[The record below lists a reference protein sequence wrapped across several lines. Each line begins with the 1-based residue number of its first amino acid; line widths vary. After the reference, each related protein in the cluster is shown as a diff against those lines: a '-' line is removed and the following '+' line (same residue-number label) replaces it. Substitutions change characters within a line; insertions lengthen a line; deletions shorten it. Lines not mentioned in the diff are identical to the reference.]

1 MRRLPGA
8 RGTSLFFLLNII
20 VGQADA
26 HSFGTPYSLP
36 IPFWMYA
43 YGCAATLVL
52 TFSLLGF
59 FAGSRESQPSG
70 EPPRRAAYRRIGR
83 INRYGLV
90 VLRAGAVICVLTA
103 IVAGFIGGTNPAQNI
118 GTTSFWVI
126 FLLGFAYATVLIGNL
141 YTAINPWKSA
151 IAVLEA
157 LGVSL
162 SPKSLRGPRSCW
174 PALLL
179 YVGLVWVELFLSAA
193 PVVLARMLVTYT
205 VITVIGVLLFGKDAW
220 FHDFDPFE
228 RFFGLIGRLA
238 PIEYEEKPG
247 DDRTRGILLRPPL
260 AGCLRDHP
268 TQFCAVLFILF
279 MLSSTTY
286 DGIHETVWWVGLFW
300 TNLLAILQPLWQGD
314 LGKAQA
320 ALMGW
325 YEIYRQAGLV
335 VFPFIYLAL
344 YSGALLWMKA
354 ATGIGL
360 AVRSLALRFIYSVIP
375 IAVAYNFTHYFT
387 MLLTQ
392 LESVRC
398 LLSDPLDR
406 GWNLLDSSGCAS
418 PPVLQMSFI
427 WHLQVAVLL
436 AGHVAGI
443 VLAHLEAERIFATRR
458 QVILG
463 QIPML
468 LLMVLYTVFGL
479 WILALPLGPMRQ

>member
-1 MRRLPGA
+1 VRALPAA
-8 RGTSLFFLLNII
+8 RGTSLFFLLNIAT
-20 VGQADA
+20 GQADA
-26 HSFGTPYSLP
+26 HSFSTPYSLP

-52 TFSLLGF
+52 TFALLGLF
-59 FAGSRESQPSG
+59 VASREPELSC
-70 EPPRRAAYRRIGR
+70 EPPCRAAYRRIGR
-83 INRYGLV
+83 ISHNGLML
-90 VLRAGAVICVLTA
+90 LRAGAAVCLLTTIA
-103 IVAGFIGGTNPAQNI
+103 AGFVGGTNPTQNI
-118 GTTSFWVI
+118 GMTSFWVI
-126 FLLGFAYATVLIGNL
+126 FLLGFAYSTVLIGDL
-141 YTAINPWKSA
+141 YTLINPWKSA

-157 LGVSL
+157 LGLSL
-162 SPKSLRGPRSCW
+162 SPKRPPKPRSCW
-174 PALLL
+174 PALLS
-179 YVGLVWVELFLSAA
+179 YVGLVWVELFLSPT
-193 PVVLARMLVTYT
+193 PVVLSLMLLTYT
-205 VITVIGVLLFGKDAW
+205 GITVIGISLFGKDAW
-220 FHDFDPFE
+220 FDDFDLFE

-238 PIEYEEKPG
+238 PMEYEKAG
-247 DDRTRGILLRPPL
+247 DGRTRGILLRPPL
-260 AGCLRDHP
+260 AGCLRDQPRH
-268 TQFCAVLFILF
+268 FCAVLFILF

-314 LGKAQA
+314 LGKAQD

-335 VFPFIYLAL
+335 VFPFVYLAL
-344 YSGALLWMKA
+344 YSGALLWMKV

-360 AVRSLALRFIYSVIP
+360 SVRSLALRFIYSVIP

-387 MLLTQ
+387 VLLTQ

-398 LLSDPLDR
+398 LLSDPFDR
-406 GWNLLDSSGCAS
+406 GWNLLDSTDCAS
-418 PPVLQMSFI
+418 PPVLQMGLI

-443 VLAHLEAERIFATRR
+443 VLAHLQANRIFATRR

-468 LLMVLYTVFGL
+468 ALMVLYTVFGL